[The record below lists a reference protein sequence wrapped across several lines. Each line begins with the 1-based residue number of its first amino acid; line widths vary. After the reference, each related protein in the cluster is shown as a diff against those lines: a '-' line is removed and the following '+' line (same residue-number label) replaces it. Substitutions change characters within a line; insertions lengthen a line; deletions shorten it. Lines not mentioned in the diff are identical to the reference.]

1 MSSELIQTK
10 ATGAVIIITAPSGSG
25 KTTLVKHLLS
35 QFPALNFSVSATTR
49 DKRPM
54 EEDGK
59 DYHFITTDKFHQL
72 REQGLLVEWE
82 EVYPNQF
89 YGTLYSELTK
99 IWERGNIVLFD
110 VDVIGALALKS
121 KFNTDA
127 LSIFIKTP
135 SLDILRERLKKRL
148 TETEE
153 SLEKRI
159 SKAEQEISYAHSFDI
174 VLVNDALE
182 DAQQQIVDI
191 TNHFMTQLK
200 HTWKHDAT
208 NL

>member
-1 MSSELIQTK
+1 MSSELIQKK
-10 ATGAVIIITAPSGSG
+10 APGPVIIITAPSGSG

-49 DKRPM
+49 DKRPL
-54 EEDGK
+54 EKDGK

-89 YGTLYSELTK
+89 YGTLYSELSK
-99 IWERGNIVLFD
+99 IWDKGNIVLFD
-110 VDVIGALALKS
+110 VDVLGALTLKN
-121 KFNTDA
+121 KFKMNA
-127 LSIFIKTP
+127 LSVFIKTP

-159 SKAEQEISYAHSFDI
+159 SKAELEISYAQSFDI
-174 VLVNDALE
+174 ILVNDALE
-182 DAQQQIVDI
+182 DAQKQIVDI
-191 TNHFMTQLK
+191 INHFLTQLK

>member
-1 MSSELIQTK
+1 MSSELIETK
-10 ATGAVIIITAPSGSG
+10 VIGPVIIITAPSGSG

-35 QFPALNFSVSATTR
+35 QFPALNFSISATTR
-49 DKRPM
+49 TKRPM

-59 DYHFITTDKFHQL
+59 DYYFITTDKFL
-72 REQGLLVEWE
+72 SFREQGLLVEWE

-110 VDVIGALALKS
+110 VDVKGALALKS

-174 VLVNDALE
+174 VLVNDVLE

-191 TNHFMTQLK
+191 INHFMTQLK
-200 HTWKHDAT
+200 YTWKHDAT

>member
-1 MSSELIQTK
+1 MSSELIERK
-10 ATGAVIIITAPSGSG
+10 VIGPVIIITAPSGSG

-35 QFPALNFSVSATTR
+35 QFPALNFSISATTR
-49 DKRPM
+49 TKRPM

-59 DYHFITTDKFHQL
+59 DYHFITTDKFFSF

-110 VDVIGALALKS
+110 VDVKGALALKS

-191 TNHFMTQLK
+191 INHFMTQLK
-200 HTWKHDAT
+200 YTWKHDAT

>member
-1 MSSELIQTK
+1 MSSELIKTK
-10 ATGAVIIITAPSGSG
+10 VIGPVIIITAPSGSG
-25 KTTLVKHLLS
+25 KTTLVKYLLS
-35 QFPALNFSVSATTR
+35 QFPSLNFSISATTR
-49 DKRPM
+49 TKRPK

-59 DYHFITTDKFHQL
+59 DYHFVTTDIFQSF

-110 VDVIGALALKS
+110 VDVKGALALKS
-121 KFNTDA
+121 KFNTDV

-159 SKAEQEISYAHSFDI
+159 SKAEQETSYANSFDI
-174 VLVNDALE
+174 VLVNDVLE

-191 TNHFMTQLK
+191 INHFMTQLK

>member
-10 ATGAVIIITAPSGSG
+10 VIGPVIIITAPSGSG

-35 QFPALNFSVSATTR
+35 QFPSLNFSVSATTR
-49 DKRPM
+49 AKRPM

-59 DYHFITTDKFHQL
+59 DYHFVTTDKFLHF

-182 DAQQQIVDI
+182 DAQQQIIDI
-191 TNHFMTQLK
+191 INHFMTQLK

>member
-1 MSSELIQTK
+1 MSSELIETK
-10 ATGAVIIITAPSGSG
+10 VIGPVIIITAPSGSG

-35 QFPALNFSVSATTR
+35 QFTSLNFSISATTR
-49 DKRPM
+49 TKRPM
-54 EEDGK
+54 EDEGK
-59 DYHFITTDKFHQL
+59 DYHFVTTDKFL
-72 REQGLLVEWE
+72 SFREQGLLVEWE

-99 IWERGNIVLFD
+99 IWKRGNIVLFD
-110 VDVIGALALKS
+110 VDVKGALALKS

-174 VLVNDALE
+174 VLVNDVLE
-182 DAQQQIVDI
+182 DAQQQIVNI
-191 TNHFMTQLK
+191 INHFMTQLK

>member
-1 MSSELIQTK
+1 MSSELIQK
-10 ATGAVIIITAPSGSG
+10 KEIGPVIIITAPSGSG

-35 QFPALNFSVSATTR
+35 QFPSINFSVSATTR
-49 DKRPM
+49 ANRPM

-59 DYHFITTDKFHQL
+59 DYHFITTEKFLHL
-72 REQGLLVEWE
+72 REEGLFAEWE

-110 VDVIGALALKS
+110 VDVLGALALKN

-153 SLEKRI
+153 SLQKRI
-159 SKAEQEISYAHSFDI
+159 SKAEEEISYAHYFDI

-182 DAQQQIVDI
+182 DAQKQIVDI
-191 TNHFMTQLK
+191 INHFMTQLK

>member
-1 MSSELIQTK
+1 MSSELIQK
-10 ATGAVIIITAPSGSG
+10 RINGPVIIITAPSGSG

-35 QFPALNFSVSATTR
+35 QFPSINFSVSATTR
-49 DKRPM
+49 AKRPL

-59 DYHFITTDKFHQL
+59 DYHFITTEKFL
-72 REQGLLVEWE
+72 RLIEEGLFVEWE

-99 IWERGNIVLFD
+99 IWDRGNIVLFD
-110 VDVIGALALKS
+110 VDVLGALALKN

-127 LSIFIKTP
+127 ISIFIKTP

-153 SLEKRI
+153 SLQKRI

-174 VLVNDALE
+174 VLVNNVLE
-182 DAQQQIVDI
+182 DTQKQIVDI
-191 TNHFMTQLK
+191 INHFMTQLK

-208 NL
+208 TL

>member
-1 MSSELIQTK
+1 MSSELIKTK
-10 ATGAVIIITAPSGSG
+10 VIGPVIIITAPSGSG
-25 KTTLVKHLLS
+25 KTTLVKYLLS
-35 QFPALNFSVSATTR
+35 QFPSLNFSISATTR
-49 DKRPM
+49 TKRPK

-59 DYHFITTDKFHQL
+59 DYHFVTTDIFQSF

-110 VDVIGALALKS
+110 VDVKGALALKS
-121 KFNTDA
+121 KFKTDA

-159 SKAEQEISYAHSFDI
+159 SKAEQEISYANSFDI
-174 VLVNDALE
+174 VLVNDVLE

-191 TNHFMTQLK
+191 INHFMTQLK

>member
-1 MSSELIQTK
+1 MSSELIETK
-10 ATGAVIIITAPSGSG
+10 VIGPVIIITAPSGSG

-35 QFPALNFSVSATTR
+35 QFTSLNFSISATTR
-49 DKRPM
+49 TKRPM
-54 EEDGK
+54 EEEGK
-59 DYHFITTDKFHQL
+59 DYHFVTTDKFL
-72 REQGLLVEWE
+72 SFREQGLLVEWE

-99 IWERGNIVLFD
+99 IWKRGNIVLFD
-110 VDVIGALALKS
+110 VDVKGALALKS

-159 SKAEQEISYAHSFDI
+159 SKAEQEISYAHSFYI
-174 VLVNDALE
+174 VLVNDVLE
-182 DAQQQIVDI
+182 DAQQQIVNI
-191 TNHFMTQLK
+191 INHFMTQLK

>member
-1 MSSELIQTK
+1 MSSELIKTK
-10 ATGAVIIITAPSGSG
+10 VIGPVIIITAPSGSG
-25 KTTLVKHLLS
+25 KTTLVKYLLS
-35 QFPALNFSVSATTR
+35 QFPSLNFSISATTR
-49 DKRPM
+49 TKRPK

-59 DYHFITTDKFHQL
+59 DYHFVTTDIFQSF

-110 VDVIGALALKS
+110 VDVKGALALKS
-121 KFNTDA
+121 KFNTDV

-159 SKAEQEISYAHSFDI
+159 SKAEQETSYANSFDI
-174 VLVNDALE
+174 VLVNDVSPDTIVSIYLSLILE
-182 DAQQQIVDI
+182 
-191 TNHFMTQLK
+191 HFHFFFSFVFGLT
-200 HTWKHDAT
+200 
-208 NL
+208 

>member
-1 MSSELIQTK
+1 MSSELIERK
-10 ATGAVIIITAPSGSG
+10 VIGPVIIITAPSGSG

-35 QFPALNFSVSATTR
+35 QFPALNFSISATTR
-49 DKRPM
+49 TKRPM

-59 DYHFITTDKFHQL
+59 DYHFITTDKFFSF

-110 VDVIGALALKS
+110 VDVKGALALKS
-121 KFNTDA
+121 KFNIDA

-174 VLVNDALE
+174 VLVNDVLE

-191 TNHFMTQLK
+191 INHFMTQLK
-200 HTWKHDAT
+200 YTWKHDAT

>member
-1 MSSELIQTK
+1 MSSELIERK
-10 ATGAVIIITAPSGSG
+10 VIGPVIIITAPSGSG

-35 QFPALNFSVSATTR
+35 QFPALNFSISATTR
-49 DKRPM
+49 TKRPM

-59 DYHFITTDKFHQL
+59 DYHFITTDKFFSF

-110 VDVIGALALKS
+110 VDVKGALALKS

-148 TETEE
+148 TETGE

-174 VLVNDALE
+174 VLVNDVLE

-191 TNHFMTQLK
+191 INHFMTQLK
-200 HTWKHDAT
+200 YTWKHDAT

>member
-1 MSSELIQTK
+1 MSSELIKTK
-10 ATGAVIIITAPSGSG
+10 VIGPVIIITAPSGSG
-25 KTTLVKHLLS
+25 KTTLVKYLLS
-35 QFPALNFSVSATTR
+35 QFPSLNFSISATTR
-49 DKRPM
+49 TKRPK

-59 DYHFITTDKFHQL
+59 DYHFVTTDIFQSF

-82 EVYPNQF
+82 EVYPHQF

-110 VDVIGALALKS
+110 VDVKGALALKS

-159 SKAEQEISYAHSFDI
+159 SKAEQEISYANSFDI
-174 VLVNDALE
+174 VLVNDVLE
-182 DAQQQIVDI
+182 DAQQQIVEI
-191 TNHFMTQLK
+191 INHFMTQLK

>member
-1 MSSELIQTK
+1 MSSELIQK
-10 ATGAVIIITAPSGSG
+10 KINGPVIIITAPSGSG

-35 QFPALNFSVSATTR
+35 QFSSINFSVSATTR
-49 DKRPM
+49 AKRPL

-59 DYHFITTDKFHQL
+59 DYHFITTEKFL
-72 REQGLLVEWE
+72 RLIEEGLFVEWE

-99 IWERGNIVLFD
+99 IWDRGNIVLFD
-110 VDVIGALALKS
+110 VDVLGALALKN

-153 SLEKRI
+153 SLQKRI

-174 VLVNDALE
+174 VLVNNVLE
-182 DAQQQIVDI
+182 DTQKQIVDI
-191 TNHFMTQLK
+191 INHFMTQLK

>member
-1 MSSELIQTK
+1 MSSELIQK
-10 ATGAVIIITAPSGSG
+10 KINGPVIIITAPSGSG

-35 QFPALNFSVSATTR
+35 QFSSINFSVSATTR
-49 DKRPM
+49 AKRPL

-59 DYHFITTDKFHQL
+59 DYHFITTEKFL
-72 REQGLLVEWE
+72 RLIEEGLFVEWE

-99 IWERGNIVLFD
+99 IWDRGNIVLFD
-110 VDVIGALALKS
+110 VDVLGALALKN

-127 LSIFIKTP
+127 ISIFIKTP

-153 SLEKRI
+153 SLQKRI

-174 VLVNDALE
+174 VLVNDVLE
-182 DAQQQIVDI
+182 DTQKQIVDI
-191 TNHFMTQLK
+191 INHFMTQLK

-208 NL
+208 TL

>member
-1 MSSELIQTK
+1 MSSELIERK
-10 ATGAVIIITAPSGSG
+10 VIGPVIIITAPSGSG

-49 DKRPM
+49 AKRPM

-72 REQGLLVEWE
+72 REKGLLVEWE

-89 YGTLYSELTK
+89 YGTLYSELSK
-99 IWERGNIVLFD
+99 IWDSGNIVLFD
-110 VDVIGALALKS
+110 VDVLGALALKN
-121 KFNTDA
+121 KFKTNA
-127 LSIFIKTP
+127 LSVFIKTP
-135 SLDILRERLKKRL
+135 SLDILKERLKKRS

-153 SLEKRI
+153 SLQKRI
-159 SKAEQEISYAHSFDI
+159 SKAELETSYSQSFDI
-174 VLVNDALE
+174 ILVNDALE
-182 DAQQQIVDI
+182 DAQKQIVDI
-191 TNHFMTQLK
+191 INHFMTQLK

>member
-1 MSSELIQTK
+1 MSSDLIQTK
-10 ATGAVIIITAPSGSG
+10 VIGPVIIITAPSGSG
-25 KTTLVKHLLS
+25 KTTLVKYLLT
-35 QFPALNFSVSATTR
+35 QFPSINFSVSATTR
-49 DKRPM
+49 AKRPM

-59 DYHFITTDKFHQL
+59 DYHFVTTDKFLHF
-72 REQGLLVEWE
+72 REQDLLVEWE

-99 IWERGNIVLFD
+99 IWKLGNIVLFD
-110 VDVIGALALKS
+110 VDVKGALALKS
-121 KFNTDA
+121 KFNIDA
-127 LSIFIKTP
+127 LSIFIQTP

-159 SKAEQEISYAHSFDI
+159 SKAEHETSYAHSFDI
-174 VLVNDALE
+174 ILVNDTLE
-182 DAQQQIVDI
+182 DAQKKIVDI
-191 TNHFMTQLK
+191 ITYFLTQLK
-200 HTWKHDAT
+200 HSWKHDAT

>member
-1 MSSELIQTK
+1 MSSELIQK
-10 ATGAVIIITAPSGSG
+10 KINGPVIIITAPSGSG

-35 QFPALNFSVSATTR
+35 QFPSINFSVSATTR
-49 DKRPM
+49 AKRPL

-59 DYHFITTDKFHQL
+59 DYHFITTEKFL
-72 REQGLLVEWE
+72 RLIEEGLFVEWE

-99 IWERGNIVLFD
+99 IWDRGNIVLFD
-110 VDVIGALALKS
+110 VDVLGALALKN

-127 LSIFIKTP
+127 ISIFIKTP

-153 SLEKRI
+153 SLQKRI

-174 VLVNDALE
+174 VLVNNVLE
-182 DAQQQIVDI
+182 DTQKQIVDI
-191 TNHFMTQLK
+191 INHFMTQLK

-208 NL
+208 TL

>member
-1 MSSELIQTK
+1 MSSELIQK
-10 ATGAVIIITAPSGSG
+10 KINGPVIIITAPSGSG

-35 QFPALNFSVSATTR
+35 QFSSINFSVSATTR
-49 DKRPM
+49 AKRPL

-59 DYHFITTDKFHQL
+59 DYHFITTEKFL
-72 REQGLLVEWE
+72 RLIEEGLFVEWE

-99 IWERGNIVLFD
+99 IWDRGNIVLFD
-110 VDVIGALALKS
+110 VDVLGALALKN

-127 LSIFIKTP
+127 ISIFIKTP

-153 SLEKRI
+153 SLQKRI

-174 VLVNDALE
+174 VLVNNVLE
-182 DAQQQIVDI
+182 DTQKQIVDI
-191 TNHFMTQLK
+191 INHFMTQLK

-208 NL
+208 TL

>member
-1 MSSELIQTK
+1 MSSELIQK
-10 ATGAVIIITAPSGSG
+10 KINGPVIIITAPSGSG

-35 QFPALNFSVSATTR
+35 QFSSINFSVSATTR
-49 DKRPM
+49 AKRPL

-59 DYHFITTDKFHQL
+59 DYHFITTEKFL
-72 REQGLLVEWE
+72 RLIEEGLFVEWE

-99 IWERGNIVLFD
+99 IWDRGNIVLFD
-110 VDVIGALALKS
+110 VDVLGALALKN

-127 LSIFIKTP
+127 ISIFIKTP

-153 SLEKRI
+153 SLQKRI
-159 SKAEQEISYAHSFDI
+159 SKAEEEISYAHYFDI

-182 DAQQQIVDI
+182 DAQKQIVDI
-191 TNHFMTQLK
+191 INHFMTQLK

>member
-1 MSSELIQTK
+1 MSSELIERK
-10 ATGAVIIITAPSGSG
+10 VIGPVIIITAPSGSG

-35 QFPALNFSVSATTR
+35 QFPSLNFSVSATTR
-49 DKRPM
+49 TKRPM

-59 DYHFITTDKFHQL
+59 DYHFITTDKFFSF

-110 VDVIGALALKS
+110 VDVKGALALKS

-174 VLVNDALE
+174 VLVNDVLE

-191 TNHFMTQLK
+191 INHFMTQLK
-200 HTWKHDAT
+200 YTWKHDAT

>member
-1 MSSELIQTK
+1 MSSELIQK
-10 ATGAVIIITAPSGSG
+10 KINGPVIIITAPSGSG

-35 QFPALNFSVSATTR
+35 QFSSINFSVSATTR
-49 DKRPM
+49 AKRPL

-59 DYHFITTDKFHQL
+59 DYHFITTEKFL
-72 REQGLLVEWE
+72 RLIEEGLFVEWE

-99 IWERGNIVLFD
+99 IWDRGNIVLFD
-110 VDVIGALALKS
+110 VDVLGALALKN

-127 LSIFIKTP
+127 ISIFIKTP

-153 SLEKRI
+153 SLQKRI

-174 VLVNDALE
+174 VLVNDVLE
-182 DAQQQIVDI
+182 DTQKQIVDI
-191 TNHFMTQLK
+191 INHFMTQLK

>member
-1 MSSELIQTK
+1 MSSELIQK
-10 ATGAVIIITAPSGSG
+10 KVIGPVIIITAPSGSG

-35 QFPALNFSVSATTR
+35 QFPSINFSVSATTR
-49 DKRPM
+49 TKRPM

-59 DYHFITTDKFHQL
+59 DYHFITTEKFLRL
-72 REQGLLVEWE
+72 REEGLFVEWE

-110 VDVIGALALKS
+110 VDVLGALALKN
-121 KFNTDA
+121 KFNSDA

-153 SLEKRI
+153 SLQKRI
-159 SKAEQEISYAHSFDI
+159 SKAEEEISYAHYFDI
-174 VLVNDALE
+174 VLVNDTLE
-182 DAQQQIVDI
+182 DAQKQIVDI
-191 TNHFMTQLK
+191 INHFMTQLK

>member
-1 MSSELIQTK
+1 MSSELIQK
-10 ATGAVIIITAPSGSG
+10 KVIGPVIIITAPSGSG

-35 QFPALNFSVSATTR
+35 QFPSINFSVSATTR
-49 DKRPM
+49 TKRPM

-59 DYHFITTDKFHQL
+59 DYYFITTEEFLRL
-72 REQGLLVEWE
+72 REEGLFVEWE

-110 VDVIGALALKS
+110 VDVLGALALKN

-153 SLEKRI
+153 SLQRRI
-159 SKAEQEISYAHSFDI
+159 SKAEEEIRYAHYFDI

-182 DAQQQIVDI
+182 DAQKQIVNI
-191 TNHFMTQLK
+191 INHFMTQLK

>member
-1 MSSELIQTK
+1 MSSELIKTK
-10 ATGAVIIITAPSGSG
+10 VIGPVIIITAPSGSG
-25 KTTLVKHLLS
+25 KTTLVKYLLS
-35 QFPALNFSVSATTR
+35 QFPSLNFSISATTR
-49 DKRPM
+49 TKRPM

-59 DYHFITTDKFHQL
+59 DYHFVTTDIFQSF

-110 VDVIGALALKS
+110 VDVKGALALKS

-159 SKAEQEISYAHSFDI
+159 SKA
-174 VLVNDALE
+174 
-182 DAQQQIVDI
+182 
-191 TNHFMTQLK
+191 
-200 HTWKHDAT
+200 
-208 NL
+208 

>member
-1 MSSELIQTK
+1 MSSELIERK
-10 ATGAVIIITAPSGSG
+10 VIGPVIIITAPSGSG

-35 QFPALNFSVSATTR
+35 QFPALNFSISATTR
-49 DKRPM
+49 TKRPM
-54 EEDGK
+54 EEEGK
-59 DYHFITTDKFHQL
+59 DYHFITTDKFFSF

-110 VDVIGALALKS
+110 VDVKGALALKS

-174 VLVNDALE
+174 VLVNDVLE

-191 TNHFMTQLK
+191 INHFMTQLK
-200 HTWKHDAT
+200 YTWKHDAT

>member
-10 ATGAVIIITAPSGSG
+10 ATGPVIIITAPSGSG

-35 QFPALNFSVSATTR
+35 TFPSLNFSVSTTTR
-49 DKRPM
+49 AKRPL

-59 DYHFITTDKFHQL
+59 DYHFITVDKFHQL
-72 REQGLLVEWE
+72 REQDLLVEWE

-89 YGTLYSELTK
+89 YGTLYSELSK
-99 IWERGNIVLFD
+99 IWDKGNIVLFD
-110 VDVIGALALKS
+110 VDVLGALALKN
-121 KFNTDA
+121 KFKDNA
-127 LSIFIKTP
+127 LSVFIKTP

-153 SLEKRI
+153 SLQKRI
-159 SKAEQEISYAHSFDI
+159 SKAELEISYAHAFDI
-174 VLVNDALE
+174 ILVNDALE
-182 DAQQQIVDI
+182 DAQEQIVDI
-191 TNHFMTQLK
+191 TNHFLTQLK

>member
-1 MSSELIQTK
+1 MIKPLFFVFS
-10 ATGAVIIITAPSGSG
+10 APSGAG
-25 KTTLVKHLLS
+25 KTTLVRYIKSLFDH
-35 QFPALNFSVSATTR
+35 FDFSVSYTSR
-49 DKRPM
+49 EPRPYEKNGIDYFFVS
-54 EEDGK
+54 EEDFRNK
-59 DYHFITTDKFHQL
+59 IKTDFF
-72 REQGLLVEWE
+72 VEWE

-99 IWERGNIVLFD
+99 IWDRGNIVLFD
-110 VDVIGALALKS
+110 VDVLGALALKN

-127 LSIFIKTP
+127 ISIFIKTP

-153 SLEKRI
+153 SLQKRI
-159 SKAEQEISYAHSFDI
+159 SKAEEEISYAHYFDI

-182 DAQQQIVDI
+182 DAQKQIVDI
-191 TNHFMTQLK
+191 INHFMTQLK

>member
-1 MSSELIQTK
+1 MSSELIETK
-10 ATGAVIIITAPSGSG
+10 VIGPVIIITAPSGSG

-35 QFPALNFSVSATTR
+35 QFTSLNFSISATTR
-49 DKRPM
+49 TKRPM
-54 EEDGK
+54 EEEGK
-59 DYHFITTDKFHQL
+59 DYHFVTTDKFL
-72 REQGLLVEWE
+72 SFREQGLLVEWE

-99 IWERGNIVLFD
+99 IWKRGNIVLFD
-110 VDVIGALALKS
+110 VDVKGALALKS

-174 VLVNDALE
+174 VLVNDVLE
-182 DAQQQIVDI
+182 DAQQQIVNI
-191 TNHFMTQLK
+191 INHFMTQLK
-200 HTWKHDAT
+200 HTWKDDAT

>member
-1 MSSELIQTK
+1 MSSELIHTK
-10 ATGAVIIITAPSGSG
+10 ATGPVIIITAPSGSG

-35 QFPALNFSVSATTR
+35 QFPTLNFSVSATTR
-49 DKRPM
+49 AKRPM

-89 YGTLYSELTK
+89 YGTLYSELSK
-99 IWERGNIVLFD
+99 IWDRGNIVLFD
-110 VDVIGALALKS
+110 VDVLGALALKN
-121 KFNTDA
+121 KFKMNA
-127 LSIFIKTP
+127 LSVFIKTP
-135 SLDILRERLKKRL
+135 SLDILKERLKKRL

-159 SKAEQEISYAHSFDI
+159 SKAELEISYSQSFDSI
-174 VLVNDALE
+174 IVNDDLE
-182 DAQQQIVDI
+182 DAQKQIVDI
-191 TNHFMTQLK
+191 INHFMTQLK

>member
-1 MSSELIQTK
+1 MSSELIERK
-10 ATGAVIIITAPSGSG
+10 VIGPVIIITAPSGSG

-35 QFPALNFSVSATTR
+35 QFPALNFSISATTR
-49 DKRPM
+49 TKRPM

-59 DYHFITTDKFHQL
+59 DYHFITTDKFFSF

-191 TNHFMTQLK
+191 INHFMTQLK

>member
-1 MSSELIQTK
+1 MSSELIETK
-10 ATGAVIIITAPSGSG
+10 VIGPVIIITAPSGSG

-35 QFPALNFSVSATTR
+35 QFTSLNFSISATTR
-49 DKRPM
+49 TKRPM
-54 EEDGK
+54 EEEGK
-59 DYHFITTDKFHQL
+59 DYHFVTTDKFL
-72 REQGLLVEWE
+72 SFREQGLLVEWE

-99 IWERGNIVLFD
+99 IWKRGNIVLFD
-110 VDVIGALALKS
+110 VDVKGALALKS

-174 VLVNDALE
+174 VLVNDVLE
-182 DAQQQIVDI
+182 DAQQQIVNI
-191 TNHFMTQLK
+191 INHFMTQLK

>member
-1 MSSELIQTK
+1 MSSELIQK
-10 ATGAVIIITAPSGSG
+10 RINGPVIIITAPSGSG

-35 QFPALNFSVSATTR
+35 QFPSINFSVSATTR
-49 DKRPM
+49 AKRPL

-59 DYHFITTDKFHQL
+59 DYHFITTEKFL
-72 REQGLLVEWE
+72 RLIEEGLFVEWE

-99 IWERGNIVLFD
+99 IWDRGNIVLFD
-110 VDVIGALALKS
+110 VDVLGALALKN

-127 LSIFIKTP
+127 ISIFIKTP

-153 SLEKRI
+153 SLQKRI
-159 SKAEQEISYAHSFDI
+159 SKAEQEISYAHSFNI
-174 VLVNDALE
+174 VLVNNVLE
-182 DAQQQIVDI
+182 DTQKQIVDI
-191 TNHFMTQLK
+191 INHFMTQLK

-208 NL
+208 TL